1 MHTKTQR
8 DELQRQRSFAYYD
21 KNRIAINE
29 RVRLKRLNTRL
40 SVDGIRPIAQANITK
55 KEILTLIG
63 IKALTLDKIVK
74 DARYCMP
81 KHTGT
86 HMDGTVLYN
95 RAEIMGWLPYI
106 REVCAFMYKRPVIK
120 LTGMSAQ
127 IVQFMHR
134 SKDMELYCNE
144 ARRRM
149 MDGRSKNGQGY

>member
-8 DELQRQRSFAYYD
+8 DELQRQRSFAYYNA
-21 KNRIAINE
+21 NRIAINE

-40 SVDGIRPIAQANITK
+40 SVDGIRPIAQFNITK

-81 KHTGT
+81 KHTST

-95 RAEIMGWLPYI
+95 RAEIMNWLPYI
-106 REVCAFMYKRPVIK
+106 REMCAFMYKRPPIK
-120 LTGMSAQ
+120 ITGMAAQ
-127 IVQFMHR
+127 VVQFMHR
-134 SKDMELYCNE
+134 SKEMELYCNDS
-144 ARRRM
+144 RRRM
-149 MDGRSKNGQGY
+149 MDGKSKNG

>member
-40 SVDGIRPIAQANITK
+40 SVDGIRPIAQFNITK

-106 REVCAFMYKRPVIK
+106 REVCAFMYKRPPIK
-120 LTGMSAQ
+120 LTGMAAQ

-134 SKDMELYCNE
+134 SKDMELYCDE
-144 ARRRM
+144 SRRKM
-149 MDGRSKNGQGY
+149 MDGKSKNG

>member
-1 MHTKTQR
+1 MSAQ
-8 DELQRQRSFAYYD
+8 ELQRQRSSAYYA

-40 SVDGIRPIAQANITK
+40 SVDGIRPIAQFNITK

-95 RAEIMGWLPYI
+95 RAEIMDWLPYI
-106 REVCAFMYKRPVIK
+106 REMCAFMYKRPPIK
-120 LTGMSAQ
+120 ITGMATRV
-127 IVQFMHR
+127 VQFLHR
-134 SKDMELYCNE
+134 SKDMELSCNDS
-144 ARRRM
+144 RRRM
-149 MDGRSKNGQGY
+149 MEGKSKNG

>member
-8 DELQRQRSFAYYD
+8 DELQRQRSFAYYNA
-21 KNRIAINE
+21 NRIAINE

-40 SVDGIRPIAQANITK
+40 SVEGVRPIAQANITK

-81 KHTGT
+81 KHTSI

-95 RAEIMGWLPYI
+95 RAEIMDWLPYI

-120 LTGMSAQ
+120 ITGMAAQ
-127 IVQFMHR
+127 VVQFMRR
-134 SKDMELYCNE
+134 SKDMELYCNDS
-144 ARRRM
+144 RRRM
-149 MDGRSKNGQGY
+149 MDGRSKNG

>member
-8 DELQRQRSFAYYD
+8 DELQRQRSFAYYNA
-21 KNRIAINE
+21 NRIAINE

-40 SVDGIRPIAQANITK
+40 SVEGVRPIAQTNITK

-81 KHTGT
+81 KHTSI

-95 RAEIMGWLPYI
+95 RAEIMDWLPYI
-106 REVCAFMYKRPVIK
+106 REMCAFMYKRPVIK
-120 LTGMSAQ
+120 ITGMAAQ
-127 IVQFMHR
+127 IVQFMHK
-134 SKDMELYCNE
+134 SKEMELYCNE
-144 ARRRM
+144 SRRRM
-149 MDGRSKNGQGY
+149 MDGRSKNG

>member
-40 SVDGIRPIAQANITK
+40 SVDGIRPIAQFNITK

-95 RAEIMGWLPYI
+95 RAEIMDWLPYI

-120 LTGMSAQ
+120 ITGMSAQ

-134 SKDMELYCNE
+134 SKDMELYCDE
-144 ARRRM
+144 ARRRL
-149 MDGRSKNGQGY
+149 MDGRSKNG